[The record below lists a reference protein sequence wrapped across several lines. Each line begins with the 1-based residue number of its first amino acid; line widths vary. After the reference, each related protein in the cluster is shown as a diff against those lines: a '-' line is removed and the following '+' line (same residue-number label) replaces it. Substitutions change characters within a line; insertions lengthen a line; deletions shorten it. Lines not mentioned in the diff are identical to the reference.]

1 MADAPIPQIPARLAT
16 DGGAPIRPDAADA
29 TPKPNRADP
38 PPPLA
43 PVPGIP
49 LPPKPPRTDNAGAKP
64 LEPGHAA
71 ATEATRLAPPDAKP
85 PLPPP
90 PPPVGRLATEG
101 GLPEI
106 KPVPGIPPP
115 PPPEVKPV
123 PKPEIKPVPGVP
135 PPEKPSAISAAKDK
149 MADAVES
156 VKSYMTVDKVKMGL
170 GAGFILVHVAVGVL
184 AYFGLKYPSVEL
196 PPGF

>member
-1 MADAPIPQIPARLAT
+1 MADAPPPPQSPGRTAT
-16 DGGAPIRPDAADA
+16 AEGRPDVPTIPDA
-29 TPKPNRADP
+29 KPVPNDAKQNRP
-38 PPPLA
+38 EPPPLA

-49 LPPKPPRTDNAGAKP
+49 LPPKPPRTDAAKP
-64 LEPGHAA
+64 PDLADGAA
-71 ATEATRLAPPDAKP
+71 PQIPARLAPLDARP
-85 PLPPP
+85 PRADLPPQ
-90 PPPVGRLATEG
+90 PVGRLET

-106 KPVPGIPPP
+106 KPVPGVPPP
-115 PPPEVKPV
+115 PDV
-123 PKPEIKPVPGVP
+123 KPVPGVP

-149 MADAVES
+149 MADAVQS
-156 VKSYMTVDKVKMGL
+156 VKSYMTIDKVKMGL